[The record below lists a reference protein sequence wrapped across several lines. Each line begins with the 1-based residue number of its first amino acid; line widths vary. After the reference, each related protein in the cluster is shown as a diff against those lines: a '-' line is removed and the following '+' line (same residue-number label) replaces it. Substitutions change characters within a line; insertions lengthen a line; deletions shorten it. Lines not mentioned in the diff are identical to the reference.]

1 MPLGTESRTF
11 ADGRYELFE
20 PIGSGGMATVYR
32 AHDHRLGVAR
42 AVKVLLPSYASKVRV
57 RARFEAEA
65 RTMAVLDHPNIV
77 RVYDVGASE
86 ETAWIVMELVEGGS
100 LLEKI
105 GEFGIQ
111 ESDCLTVTAQV
122 LEALAVAHAHGVVHR
137 DIKPHNVL
145 LSKTGVVRITD
156 FGIARC
162 AGLNDDSF
170 TKTGTV
176 MGTWAFMAP
185 EQRVDAKGVDHTAD
199 LYGTGATLFTMCTG
213 QTPMDLFAADLA
225 PDMLNRVPEVLVPII
240 RRATRYNREERY
252 PNAANM
258 LEAVQAALE
267 ALATHA
273 DTAPLVKPVTAPLVL
288 RPNPVEPTP
297 EVQIIT
303 LPSEPTN
310 VTYLGEDLPSTPPV
324 LETPALTSGP
334 EALSATS
341 NLTPLP
347 FRPATL
353 NLPAADAEPSA
364 GPSGLAM
371 AFDVLPKGRTMIG
384 VGLILLLLVGGAV
397 KRVLKDSSPVP
408 PSQSLETAAGIAPTQ
423 SSSPPIDQVVTD
435 PTQADE
441 PSEIKKAEAQSTQ
454 AAKDTQ
460 TKPTPANP
468 VAADKSPGSLGSQ
481 TIQEDPTLP
490 PEMVH
495 APSGVGRMGGTFPI
509 QVRITHLH
517 PLEFRAYTVT
527 AYFRAQGSAAY
538 KRVRLQINGTSWE
551 GSIPIDAQ
559 MEGGLEYFV
568 KAKVG
573 SGSND
578 RLTSLQSG
586 SNSHP
591 HRVRI
596 SSP

>member
-1 MPLGTESRTF
+1 MPLGTVSRTF

-42 AVKVLLPSYASKVRV
+42 AIKVLLPSYASKDRV

-100 LLEKI
+100 LLDKI
-105 GEFGIQ
+105 GEFGID
-111 ESDCLTVTAQV
+111 ENDCLKVTAQV

-145 LSKTGVVRITD
+145 LSKTGLVRITD

-162 AGLNDDSF
+162 AGLTEDSF

-185 EQRVDAKGVDHTAD
+185 EQRVNAKGVDHTAD

-225 PDMLNRVPEVLVPII
+225 PDMLSRVPETLEPII

-252 PNAANM
+252 PNAASM
-258 LEAVQAALE
+258 LEAVQTALDG
-267 ALATHA
+267 LAFGA
-273 DTAPLVKPVTAPLVL
+273 DTVPTGMPGTTTPQVDTQTTA
-288 RPNPVEPTP
+288 
-297 EVQIIT
+297 
-303 LPSEPTN
+303 
-310 VTYLGEDLPSTPPV
+310 G
-324 LETPALTSGP
+324 G
-334 EALSATS
+334 ALSAVQVATEPSPPPNLTYVGEDHAAPRIEAPTLAPAPETLAPTS

-347 FRPATL
+347 FRPSTSGQ
-353 NLPAADAEPSA
+353 PPADAPPSPITKA
-364 GPSGLAM
+364 LNI
-371 AFDVLPKGRTMIG
+371 LPDGRTIFG
-384 VGLILLLLVGGAV
+384 IALILVLLVGGAV
-397 KRVLKDSSPVP
+397 KRVLKEKAPALPPQPTELAPLTTPTTAQPEDAPPDKTRQEVSSEAPKVEVNPTKTAKENQKPSPDAVISEPETPLPSKGVDSV
-408 PSQSLETAAGIAPTQ
+408 QAI
-423 SSSPPIDQVVTD
+423 QVD
-435 PTQADE
+435 H
-441 PSEIKKAEAQSTQ
+441 
-454 AAKDTQ
+454 
-460 TKPTPANP
+460 
-468 VAADKSPGSLGSQ
+468 
-481 TIQEDPTLP
+481 TLP
-490 PEMVH
+490 PELVH
-495 APSGVGRMGGTFPI
+495 IPSGVGRMGGMFAV
-509 QVRITHLH
+509 QVRIKHLH
-517 PLEFRAYTVT
+517 PLEVPAYTVT
-527 AYFRAQGSAAY
+527 AYYRAQGSAAY
-538 KRVRLQINGTSWE
+538 KRVTLQVAGDGWT
-551 GSIPIDAQ
+551 GSIPIESQ

-568 KAKVG
+568 KAKPR
-573 SGSND
+573 SGVD
-578 RLTSLQSG
+578 ERLTSLQSG